1 MLATI
6 NVLTTTPQNTTPTI
20 TWNNPTDIFYG
31 TPLSSTQLDATA
43 TVPGT
48 FAYIPS
54 AGTVLNVGTQM
65 LNVLFIPTDLVHYNI
80 TSKTVTIK
88 VTAQDSKVYPYPGN
102 LYPYPGNLYP
112 YEYH

>member
-1 MLATI
+1 M
-6 NVLTTTPQNTTPTI
+6 
-20 TWNNPTDIFYG
+20 
-31 TPLSSTQLDATA
+31 SSTQLDATA

-88 VTAQDSKVYPYPGN
+88 VTVQDSNLYPYPGN

-112 YEYH
+112 YGTPLANGYLWHHHH